1 MFGSSHLILS
11 HPHVTQPEYCL
22 SANVIEPAF
31 THSQM
36 LLLHCDK
43 LSSIKH
49 LTAFKMIHPM
59 ELAMLRAE
67 LKSGNLEVDTGEEDE
82 ARIERVREGLR
93 FSESVSHA
101 ITEL

>member
-1 MFGSSHLILS
+1 M
-11 HPHVTQPEYCL
+11 
-22 SANVIEPAF
+22 IEPAF
-31 THSQM
+31 TYSQM

-67 LKSGNLEVDTGEEDE
+67 LKSSNLEVDTGEEDE

>member
-1 MFGSSHLILS
+1 MFGSSHLLLS

-67 LKSGNLEVDTGEEDE
+67 LKSSNLEVDTGEEDE

-93 FSESVSHA
+93 FSGSVSHA
-101 ITEL
+101 TTEL